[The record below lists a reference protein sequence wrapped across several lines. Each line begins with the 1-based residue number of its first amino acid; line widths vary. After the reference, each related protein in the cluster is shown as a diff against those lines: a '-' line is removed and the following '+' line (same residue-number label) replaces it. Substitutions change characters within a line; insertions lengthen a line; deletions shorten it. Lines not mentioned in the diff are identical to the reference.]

1 MQKKKIIIISIVVL
15 LIILVGGYFGYKKF
29 YKSPDAILTDYINT
43 VFDEGKKV
51 INDKLLNN
59 LDNTDNYIL
68 LNGNLSFDTNAALD
82 DYEELKDYSLNFNM
96 GLSTKSKLLNL
107 KLDLLKES
115 KNFLSGSLIMQ
126 NNHLY
131 AKVPSILSRTI
142 DLGASEFDDMINV
155 SNVSFTKDDINIVID
170 GTKEV
175 ILNSIKKED
184 VKKETT
190 TANGEKLNLITYNFS
205 KENQILLL
213 NNMKNY
219 IENNTDYQESL
230 SNLTGNEKSKLIDS
244 IEDQIDD
251 YDSEDATITL
261 YTKGI
266 NNSFKELDIKSTSD
280 SYINITFN
288 DNTYK
293 LTMPNLVM
301 TMKDNVVN
309 VKYTDEDTNVTYEMN
324 LTTLGDNENQI
335 DLVIPYEDNTY
346 NIHVTL
352 KVSNEELK
360 KENISNA
367 STIDSLSV
375 TEVQDAYQKF
385 YDIIEGTI
393 FEKLIINA
401 FAGNV

>member
-1 MQKKKIIIISIVVL
+1 MQKKKIVIISVVVL
-15 LIILVGGYFGYKKF
+15 LIVLVGGYFGYKKF
-29 YKSPDAILTDYINT
+29 YKSPDAILTDYINA

-51 INDKLLNN
+51 INDKILNN
-59 LDNTDNYIL
+59 LDNTDNDIL
-68 LNGNLSFDTNAALD
+68 VNGSLSFDTNASLD
-82 DYEELKDYSLNFNM
+82 DYEELKDYSLLFNM
-96 GLSTKSKLLNL
+96 GLSPKSKLLNL

-142 DLGASEFDDMINV
+142 DLGTNELDEMMNV
-155 SNVSFTKDDINIVID
+155 SNASFTKDDINTVID

-175 ILNSIKKED
+175 ILNSIKKDD
-184 VKKETT
+184 VKKESTT
-190 TANGEKLNLITYNFS
+190 VHDEKLNLITYNFN

-219 IENNTDYQESL
+219 IENNSDYEESL
-230 SNLTGNEKSKLIDS
+230 SNLTGNSKSELLDS
-244 IEDQIDD
+244 IKDQIDD
-251 YDSEDATITL
+251 YDSEDATISL

-266 NNSFKELDIKSTSD
+266 NNSFKELDIKSTTD
-280 SYINITFN
+280 SFINITFN
-288 DNTYK
+288 DNTYTF
-293 LTMPNLVM
+293 TMPNLVM
-301 TMKDNVVN
+301 TMKDNVIN

-324 LTTLGDNENQI
+324 LTTLADNENKI

-360 KENISNA
+360 KENISNV

-375 TEVQDAYQKF
+375 TEIEDAYQKF

>member
-1 MQKKKIIIISIVVL
+1 MQKKKIVIISVVVL

-29 YKSPDAILTDYINT
+29 YKSPDAILTDYINA

-51 INDKLLNN
+51 INDKVLNN
-59 LDNTDNYIL
+59 LDNTDNDIL
-68 LNGNLSFDTNAALD
+68 VNGSLSFDTNASLN
-82 DYEELKDYSLNFNM
+82 DYEELKDYSLLFNM
-96 GLSTKSKLLNL
+96 GLSPKSKLLNL

-142 DLGASEFDDMINV
+142 DLGTNELDEMMNV
-155 SNVSFTKDDINIVID
+155 SNASFKKDDINTVID

-184 VKKETT
+184 VKKESTT
-190 TANGEKLNLITYNFS
+190 VHDEKLNLITYNFN

-219 IENNTDYQESL
+219 IENNSDYEESL
-230 SNLTGNEKSKLIDS
+230 SNLTGNSKSELLDS

-251 YDSEDATITL
+251 YDSEDATISL

-266 NNSFKELDIKSTSD
+266 NNSFKELDIKSTTD
-280 SYINITFN
+280 SFINITFN
-288 DNTYK
+288 DNTYTF
-293 LTMPNLVM
+293 TMPNLVM

-324 LTTLGDNENQI
+324 LTTLADNENKI

-375 TEVQDAYQKF
+375 TEIEDAYQKF

>member
-1 MQKKKIIIISIVVL
+1 MQKKKIVIISVVVL

-29 YKSPDAILTDYINT
+29 YKSPDAILTDYINA

-51 INDKLLNN
+51 INDKVLNN
-59 LDNTDNYIL
+59 LDNTDNDIL
-68 LNGNLSFDTNAALD
+68 VNGSLSFDTNASLN
-82 DYEELKDYSLNFNM
+82 DYEELKDYSLLFNM
-96 GLSTKSKLLNL
+96 GLSPKSKLLNL

-115 KNFLSGSLIMQ
+115 KNILSGSLIMQ

-142 DLGASEFDDMINV
+142 DLGTNELDEMMNV
-155 SNVSFTKDDINIVID
+155 SNASFTKDDINTVID

-184 VKKETT
+184 VKKESTT
-190 TANGEKLNLITYNFS
+190 VHDEKLNLITYNFN

-219 IENNTDYQESL
+219 IENNSDYEESL
-230 SNLTGNEKSKLIDS
+230 SNLTGNSKSELLDS

-251 YDSEDATITL
+251 YDSEDATISL

-266 NNSFKELDIKSTSD
+266 NNSFKELDIKSTTD
-280 SYINITFN
+280 SFINITFN
-288 DNTYK
+288 DNTYTF
-293 LTMPNLVM
+293 TMPNLVM

-324 LTTLGDNENQI
+324 LTTLADNENKI

-375 TEVQDAYQKF
+375 TEIEDAYQKF

>member
-1 MQKKKIIIISIVVL
+1 MQKKKIVIISVVVL

-29 YKSPDAILTDYINT
+29 YKSPDAILTNYINA

-51 INDKLLNN
+51 INDKVLNN
-59 LDNTDNYIL
+59 LDNTDNDIL
-68 LNGNLSFDTNAALD
+68 VNGSLSFDTNASLD
-82 DYEELKDYSLNFNM
+82 DYEELKDYSLLFNM
-96 GLSTKSKLLNL
+96 GLSPKSKLLNL

-131 AKVPSILSRTI
+131 AKVPSILSKTI
-142 DLGASEFDDMINV
+142 DLGTNELDEMMNL
-155 SNVSFTKDDINIVID
+155 SNTSFTKDDINTVID

-184 VKKETT
+184 VKKESTT
-190 TANGEKLNLITYNFS
+190 VHDEKLNLITYNFN

-219 IENNTDYQESL
+219 IENNSDYEESL
-230 SNLTGNEKSKLIDS
+230 SNLTGNSKSELLDS

-251 YDSEDATITL
+251 YDSEDATISL

-266 NNSFKELDIKSTSD
+266 NNSFKELDIKSTTD
-280 SYINITFN
+280 SFINITFN
-288 DNTYK
+288 DNTYTF
-293 LTMPNLVM
+293 TMPNLVM

-324 LTTLGDNENQI
+324 LTTLADNENKI

-352 KVSNEELK
+352 KVFNEELK

-375 TEVQDAYQKF
+375 TEIEDAYQKF

>member
-1 MQKKKIIIISIVVL
+1 MQKKKIVIISVVVL

-29 YKSPDAILTDYINT
+29 YKSPDAILTNYINA

-51 INDKLLNN
+51 INDKVLNN
-59 LDNTDNYIL
+59 LDNTDNDIL
-68 LNGNLSFDTNAALD
+68 VNGSLSFDTNASLD
-82 DYEELKDYSLNFNM
+82 DYEELKDYSLLFNM
-96 GLSTKSKLLNL
+96 GLSPKSKLLNL

-131 AKVPSILSRTI
+131 AKLPSILSKTI
-142 DLGASEFDDMINV
+142 DLGTNELDEMMNV
-155 SNVSFTKDDINIVID
+155 SNVSFTKDDINTVID
-170 GTKEV
+170 GAKEV

-184 VKKETT
+184 VKKESTT
-190 TANGEKLNLITYNFS
+190 VHDEKLNLITYNFN

-219 IENNTDYQESL
+219 IENNSDYEESL
-230 SNLTGNEKSKLIDS
+230 SNLTGNSKSELLDS

-251 YDSEDATITL
+251 YDSEDVTISL

-266 NNSFKELDIKSTSD
+266 NNSFKELDIKSTTD
-280 SYINITFN
+280 SFINITFN
-288 DNTYK
+288 DNTYTF
-293 LTMPNLVM
+293 TMPNLVM

-324 LTTLGDNENQI
+324 LTTLADNENKI

-375 TEVQDAYQKF
+375 IEIEDAYQKF

>member
-1 MQKKKIIIISIVVL
+1 MQKKKIVIISVVVL

-29 YKSPDAILTDYINT
+29 YKSPDAILTDCINA

-51 INDKLLNN
+51 INDKVLNN
-59 LDNTDNYIL
+59 LDNTDNDIL
-68 LNGNLSFDTNAALD
+68 VNGSLSFDTNASLD
-82 DYEELKDYSLNFNM
+82 DYEELKDYSLLFNM
-96 GLSTKSKLLNL
+96 GLSPKSKLLNL

-142 DLGASEFDDMINV
+142 DLGTNELDEMMNV
-155 SNVSFTKDDINIVID
+155 SNVSFTKDDINTVID

-175 ILNSIKKED
+175 ILNSIKKDD
-184 VKKETT
+184 VKKESTT
-190 TANGEKLNLITYNFS
+190 VHDEKINLITYNFN

-219 IENNTDYQESL
+219 IENNSDYEESL
-230 SNLTGNEKSKLIDS
+230 SNLTGNSKSELLDS

-251 YDSEDATITL
+251 YDSEDVTISL

-266 NNSFKELDIKSTSD
+266 NNSFKELDIKSTTD
-280 SYINITFN
+280 SFINITFN
-288 DNTYK
+288 DNTYTF
-293 LTMPNLVM
+293 TMPNLVM
-301 TMKDNVVN
+301 TTKDNVVN

-324 LTTLGDNENQI
+324 LTTLADNENKI

-352 KVSNEELK
+352 KVSNDELK

-375 TEVQDAYQKF
+375 TEIEDAYQKF

>member
-1 MQKKKIIIISIVVL
+1 MQKKKIVIISVVVL

-29 YKSPDAILTDYINT
+29 YKSPDAIFTNYINA

-51 INDKLLNN
+51 INDKVLNN
-59 LDNTDNYIL
+59 LDNTDNDIL
-68 LNGNLSFDTNAALD
+68 VNGSLSFDTNASLD
-82 DYEELKDYSLNFNM
+82 DYEELKDYSLLFNM
-96 GLSTKSKLLNL
+96 GLSPKSKLLNL

-131 AKVPSILSRTI
+131 AKVPSILSKTI
-142 DLGASEFDDMINV
+142 DLGTNELDEMMNV
-155 SNVSFTKDDINIVID
+155 SNASFTKDDINTVID

-184 VKKETT
+184 VKKESTKVHD
-190 TANGEKLNLITYNFS
+190 EKLNLITYNFN

-219 IENNTDYQESL
+219 IENNSDYEESL
-230 SNLTGNEKSKLIDS
+230 SNLTGNSKSKLLDS
-244 IEDQIDD
+244 IEEQIDD
-251 YDSEDATITL
+251 YDSEDVTISL

-266 NNSFKELDIKSTSD
+266 NNSFKELDIKSTTD
-280 SYINITFN
+280 SFINITFN
-288 DNTYK
+288 DNTYTF
-293 LTMPNLVM
+293 TMPNLVM

-309 VKYTDEDTNVTYEMN
+309 VKYTDEDTNVPYEMN
-324 LTTLGDNENQI
+324 LTTLAANENKI

-375 TEVQDAYQKF
+375 TEIEDAYQKF

-393 FEKLIINA
+393 FEKIIINA

>member
-1 MQKKKIIIISIVVL
+1 MQKKKIVIISVVVL

-29 YKSPDAILTDYINT
+29 YKSPDAILTDYINA

-51 INDKLLNN
+51 INDKVLNN
-59 LDNTDNYIL
+59 LDNTDNDIL
-68 LNGNLSFDTNAALD
+68 VNGSLSFDTNASLD
-82 DYEELKDYSLNFNM
+82 DYEELKDYSLLFNM
-96 GLSTKSKLLNL
+96 GLSPKSKLLNL

-142 DLGASEFDDMINV
+142 DLGTNELDEMMNV
-155 SNVSFTKDDINIVID
+155 SNVSFTKDDINTVID

-184 VKKETT
+184 VKKESTT
-190 TANGEKLNLITYNFS
+190 VHDEKLNLITYNFN
-205 KENQILLL
+205 KENQIFLL

-219 IENNTDYQESL
+219 IENNSDYEESL
-230 SNLTGNEKSKLIDS
+230 SNLTGNSKSELLDS

-251 YDSEDATITL
+251 YDSEDATISL

-266 NNSFKELDIKSTSD
+266 NNSFKELDIKSTTEN
-280 SYINITFN
+280 YINITFN
-288 DNTYK
+288 DNTYTF
-293 LTMPNLVM
+293 TMPNLVM

-324 LTTLGDNENQI
+324 LTTIADNENKI

-360 KENISNA
+360 KENISNV

-375 TEVQDAYQKF
+375 TEIEDAYQKF
-385 YDIIEGTI
+385 YDTIEGTI

>member
-1 MQKKKIIIISIVVL
+1 MQKKKIVIISVVVL

-29 YKSPDAILTDYINT
+29 YKSPDAILTDYINA

-51 INDKLLNN
+51 INDKVLNN
-59 LDNTDNYIL
+59 LDNTDNDIL
-68 LNGNLSFDTNAALD
+68 VNGSLSFDTNASLN
-82 DYEELKDYSLNFNM
+82 DYEELKDYSLLFNM
-96 GLSTKSKLLNL
+96 GLSPKSKLLNL

-142 DLGASEFDDMINV
+142 DLGTNELDEMMNV
-155 SNVSFTKDDINIVID
+155 SNVSFTKDDINTVID

-175 ILNSIKKED
+175 ILNSIKKDD
-184 VKKETT
+184 VKKESTT
-190 TANGEKLNLITYNFS
+190 VHDEKLNLITYNFN

-219 IENNTDYQESL
+219 IENNSDYEESL
-230 SNLTGNEKSKLIDS
+230 SNLTGNSKSELLDS

-251 YDSEDATITL
+251 YDSEDATISL

-266 NNSFKELDIKSTSD
+266 NNSFKELDIKSTTD
-280 SYINITFN
+280 SFINITFN
-288 DNTYK
+288 DNTYTF
-293 LTMPNLVM
+293 TMPNLVM

-309 VKYTDEDTNVTYEMN
+309 VKYTDEDTNATYEMN
-324 LTTLGDNENQI
+324 LTTLADNENQI

-375 TEVQDAYQKF
+375 TEIEDAYQKF

>member
-335 DLVIPYEDNTY
+335 DLVIPYEDNTG
-346 NIHVTL
+346 
-352 KVSNEELK
+352 SM
-360 KENISNA
+360 S
-367 STIDSLSV
+367 S
-375 TEVQDAYQKF
+375 F
-385 YDIIEGTI
+385 
-393 FEKLIINA
+393 
-401 FAGNV
+401 

>member
-1 MQKKKIIIISIVVL
+1 MQKKKIVIISVVVL
-15 LIILVGGYFGYKKF
+15 LIVLVGGYFGYKKF
-29 YKSPDAILTDYINT
+29 YKSPDAILTDYINA

-51 INDKLLNN
+51 INDKILNN
-59 LDNTDNYIL
+59 LDNTDNDIL
-68 LNGNLSFDTNAALD
+68 VNGSLSFDTNASLD
-82 DYEELKDYSLNFNM
+82 DYEELKDYSLLFNM
-96 GLSTKSKLLNL
+96 GLSPKSKLLNL

-142 DLGASEFDDMINV
+142 DLGTNELDEMMNV
-155 SNVSFTKDDINIVID
+155 SNASFTKDDINTVID

-184 VKKETT
+184 VKKESTT
-190 TANGEKLNLITYNFS
+190 LHDEKLNLITYNFN

-219 IENNTDYQESL
+219 IENNSDYEESL
-230 SNLTGNEKSKLIDS
+230 SNLTGNSKSELLDS
-244 IEDQIDD
+244 IEEQIDD
-251 YDSEDATITL
+251 YDSEDATISL

-266 NNSFKELDIKSTSD
+266 NNSFKELDIKSTTD
-280 SYINITFN
+280 SFINITFN
-288 DNTYK
+288 DNTYTF
-293 LTMPNLVM
+293 TMPNLVM
-301 TMKDNVVN
+301 TMKDNVIN

-324 LTTLGDNENQI
+324 LTILADNENKI

-360 KENISNA
+360 KENISNV

-375 TEVQDAYQKF
+375 TEIEDAYQKF

>member
-1 MQKKKIIIISIVVL
+1 MQKKKIAIISVVVL

-29 YKSPDAILTDYINT
+29 YKSPDAILTDYINA

-51 INDKLLNN
+51 INDKVLNN
-59 LDNTDNYIL
+59 LDNTDNDIL
-68 LNGNLSFDTNAALD
+68 VNGSLSFDTNASLD
-82 DYEELKDYSLNFNM
+82 DYEELKDYSLLFNM
-96 GLSTKSKLLNL
+96 GLSPKSKLLNL

-142 DLGASEFDDMINV
+142 DLGTNELDEMMNV
-155 SNVSFTKDDINIVID
+155 SNASFTKDDINTVID

-184 VKKETT
+184 VKKESTT
-190 TANGEKLNLITYNFS
+190 LHDEKLNLITYNFN

-219 IENNTDYQESL
+219 IENNSDYEESL
-230 SNLTGNEKSKLIDS
+230 SNLTGNSKSELLDS
-244 IEDQIDD
+244 IEEQIDD
-251 YDSEDATITL
+251 YDSEDATISL

-266 NNSFKELDIKSTSD
+266 NNSFKELDIKSTTD
-280 SYINITFN
+280 SFINITFN
-288 DNTYK
+288 DNTYTY
-293 LTMPNLVM
+293 TMPNLVM
-301 TMKDNVVN
+301 TMKDNVIN

-324 LTTLGDNENQI
+324 LTTLADNENKI

-360 KENISNA
+360 KENISNV

-375 TEVQDAYQKF
+375 TEIEDAYQKF

>member
-1 MQKKKIIIISIVVL
+1 MQKKKIVIISVVVL
-15 LIILVGGYFGYKKF
+15 LIVLVGGYFGYKKF
-29 YKSPDAILTDYINT
+29 YKSPDAILTDYINA
-43 VFDEGKKV
+43 VFDESKKV
-51 INDKLLNN
+51 INDKILNN
-59 LDNTDNYIL
+59 LDNTDNDIL
-68 LNGNLSFDTNAALD
+68 VNGSLSFDTNASLD
-82 DYEELKDYSLNFNM
+82 DYEELKDYSLLFNM
-96 GLSTKSKLLNL
+96 GLSPKSKLLNL

-142 DLGASEFDDMINV
+142 DLGTNELDEMMNV
-155 SNVSFTKDDINIVID
+155 SNASFTKDDINTVID

-184 VKKETT
+184 VKKESTKVHD
-190 TANGEKLNLITYNFS
+190 EKLNLITYNIN

-219 IENNTDYQESL
+219 IENNSDYEESL
-230 SNLTGNEKSKLIDS
+230 SNLTGNSKSELLDS
-244 IEDQIDD
+244 MEDQIDD
-251 YDSEDATITL
+251 YDSEDVTISL

-266 NNSFKELDIKSTSD
+266 NNSFKELDIKSTTD
-280 SYINITFN
+280 SFINITFN
-288 DNTYK
+288 DNTYTF
-293 LTMPNLVM
+293 TMPNLVM

-324 LTTLGDNENQI
+324 LTTLADNENKI
-335 DLVIPYEDNTY
+335 DLVIPYEDNAY

-375 TEVQDAYQKF
+375 TEIEDAYQKF

>member
-1 MQKKKIIIISIVVL
+1 MQKKKIVIISVVVL

-29 YKSPDAILTDYINT
+29 YKSPDAILTDYINA

-51 INDKLLNN
+51 INDKVLNN
-59 LDNTDNYIL
+59 LDNTDNDIL
-68 LNGNLSFDTNAALD
+68 VNGSLSFDTNASLN
-82 DYEELKDYSLNFNM
+82 DYEELKDYSLLFNM
-96 GLSTKSKLLNL
+96 GLSPKSKLLNL

-142 DLGASEFDDMINV
+142 DLGTNELDEMMNV
-155 SNVSFTKDDINIVID
+155 SNASFTKDDINTVID

-184 VKKETT
+184 VKKESTT
-190 TANGEKLNLITYNFS
+190 VHDEKLNLITYNFN

-219 IENNTDYQESL
+219 IENNSDYEESL
-230 SNLTGNEKSKLIDS
+230 SNLTGNSKRELLDS
-244 IEDQIDD
+244 IEEQIDD
-251 YDSEDATITL
+251 YDSEDATISL

-266 NNSFKELDIKSTSD
+266 NNSFKELDIKSTTD
-280 SYINITFN
+280 SFINITFN
-288 DNTYK
+288 DNTYTF
-293 LTMPNLVM
+293 TMPNLVM

-324 LTTLGDNENQI
+324 LTTLADNENQI

-375 TEVQDAYQKF
+375 TEIEDAYQKF

>member
-1 MQKKKIIIISIVVL
+1 MQKKKIVIISVVVL

-29 YKSPDAILTDYINT
+29 YKSPDAILTDYINA

-51 INDKLLNN
+51 INDKVLNN
-59 LDNTDNYIL
+59 LDNTDNDIL
-68 LNGNLSFDTNAALD
+68 VNGSLSFDTNASLN
-82 DYEELKDYSLNFNM
+82 DYEELKDYSLLFNM
-96 GLSTKSKLLNL
+96 GLSPKSKLLNL

-142 DLGASEFDDMINV
+142 DLGTNELDEMMNV
-155 SNVSFTKDDINIVID
+155 SNASFTKDDINTVID

-184 VKKETT
+184 VKKESTT
-190 TANGEKLNLITYNFS
+190 VHDEKLNLITYNFN

-219 IENNTDYQESL
+219 IENNSDYEESL
-230 SNLTGNEKSKLIDS
+230 SNLTGNSKSELLDS

-251 YDSEDATITL
+251 YDSEDATISL

-266 NNSFKELDIKSTSD
+266 NNSFKELDLKSTTD
-280 SYINITFN
+280 SFINITFN
-288 DNTYK
+288 DNTYTF
-293 LTMPNLVM
+293 TMPNLVM

-324 LTTLGDNENQI
+324 LTTLADNENKI

-352 KVSNEELK
+352 KVFNEELK

-375 TEVQDAYQKF
+375 TEIEDAYQKF

>member
-1 MQKKKIIIISIVVL
+1 MQKKKIVIISVVVL

-29 YKSPDAILTDYINT
+29 YKSPDAILTDYINA

-51 INDKLLNN
+51 INDKVLNN
-59 LDNTDNYIL
+59 LDNTDNDIL
-68 LNGNLSFDTNAALD
+68 VNGSLSFDTNASLN
-82 DYEELKDYSLNFNM
+82 DYEELKDYSLLFNM
-96 GLSTKSKLLNL
+96 GLSPKSKLLNL

-142 DLGASEFDDMINV
+142 DLGTNELDEMMNV
-155 SNVSFTKDDINIVID
+155 SNASFTKDDINTVID

-184 VKKETT
+184 VKKESTT
-190 TANGEKLNLITYNFS
+190 VHDEKLNLITYNFN

-219 IENNTDYQESL
+219 IENNSDYEESL
-230 SNLTGNEKSKLIDS
+230 SNLTGNSKSELLDS

-251 YDSEDATITL
+251 YDSEDATISL

-266 NNSFKELDIKSTSD
+266 NNSFKELDIKSTTD
-280 SYINITFN
+280 SFINITFN
-288 DNTYK
+288 DNTYTF
-293 LTMPNLVM
+293 TMPNLVM

-324 LTTLGDNENQI
+324 LTTLADNENKI

-352 KVSNEELK
+352 KVFNEELK

-375 TEVQDAYQKF
+375 TEIEDAYQKF

>member
-1 MQKKKIIIISIVVL
+1 MQKKKIVIISVVVL

-29 YKSPDAILTDYINT
+29 YKSPDAILTDYINA

-51 INDKLLNN
+51 INDKVLNN
-59 LDNTDNYIL
+59 LDNTDNDIL
-68 LNGNLSFDTNAALD
+68 VNGSLSFDTNASLN
-82 DYEELKDYSLNFNM
+82 DYEELKDYSLLFNM
-96 GLSTKSKLLNL
+96 GLSPKSKLLNL

-142 DLGASEFDDMINV
+142 DLGTNELDEMMNV
-155 SNVSFTKDDINIVID
+155 SNVSFTKDDINTVID

-175 ILNSIKKED
+175 ILNSIKKDD
-184 VKKETT
+184 VKKESTT
-190 TANGEKLNLITYNFS
+190 VHDEKLNLITYNFN

-219 IENNTDYQESL
+219 IENNSDYEESL
-230 SNLTGNEKSKLIDS
+230 SNLTGNSKSELLDS

-251 YDSEDATITL
+251 YDSEDATISL

-266 NNSFKELDIKSTSD
+266 NNSFKELDIKSTTD
-280 SYINITFN
+280 SFINITFN
-288 DNTYK
+288 DNTYTF
-293 LTMPNLVM
+293 TMPNLVM

-309 VKYTDEDTNVTYEMN
+309 VKYTDEDTNATYEMN
-324 LTTLGDNENQI
+324 LTTLADNENKI

-375 TEVQDAYQKF
+375 TEIEDAYQKF

>member
-1 MQKKKIIIISIVVL
+1 MQKKKITIISVVVL
-15 LIILVGGYFGYKKF
+15 LIVLVGGYFGYKKF
-29 YKSPDAILTDYINT
+29 YKSPDAILTDYINA

-51 INDKLLNN
+51 INDKVLNN
-59 LDNTDNYIL
+59 LDNTDNDIL
-68 LNGNLSFDTNAALD
+68 VNGSLSFDTNASLD
-82 DYEELKDYSLNFNM
+82 DYEELKDYSLLFNM
-96 GLSTKSKLLNL
+96 GLSPKSKLLNL

-142 DLGASEFDDMINV
+142 DLGTNELDEMMNV
-155 SNVSFTKDDINIVID
+155 SNASFTKDDINTVID

-184 VKKETT
+184 VKKESTR
-190 TANGEKLNLITYNFS
+190 AHDEKLNLITYNFN

-219 IENNTDYQESL
+219 IENNSDYEESL
-230 SNLTGNEKSKLIDS
+230 SNLTGNSKSELLDS

-251 YDSEDATITL
+251 YDSEDVTISL

-266 NNSFKELDIKSTSD
+266 NNSFKELDIKSTTD
-280 SYINITFN
+280 SFINITFN
-288 DNTYK
+288 DNTYTF
-293 LTMPNLVM
+293 TMPNLVM

-324 LTTLGDNENQI
+324 LTTLADNENKI

-375 TEVQDAYQKF
+375 TEIEDAYQKF

>member
-1 MQKKKIIIISIVVL
+1 MQKKKIVIISVVVL

-29 YKSPDAILTDYINT
+29 YKSPDAILTDYINA

-51 INDKLLNN
+51 INDKVLNN
-59 LDNTDNYIL
+59 LDNTDNDIL
-68 LNGNLSFDTNAALD
+68 VNGSLSFDTNASLD
-82 DYEELKDYSLNFNM
+82 DYEELKDYSLLFNM
-96 GLSTKSKLLNL
+96 GLSPKSKLLNL

-142 DLGASEFDDMINV
+142 DLGTNELDEMMNV
-155 SNVSFTKDDINIVID
+155 SNVSFTKDDINTVID

-175 ILNSIKKED
+175 ILNSIKKDD
-184 VKKETT
+184 VKKESTT
-190 TANGEKLNLITYNFS
+190 VHDEKLNLITYNFN

-219 IENNTDYQESL
+219 IENNSNYEESL
-230 SNLTGNEKSKLIDS
+230 SNLTGNSKSELLDS
-244 IEDQIDD
+244 IEEQIDD
-251 YDSEDATITL
+251 YDSEDATISL

-266 NNSFKELDIKSTSD
+266 NNSFKELDIKSTTD
-280 SYINITFN
+280 SFINITFN
-288 DNTYK
+288 DNTYTF
-293 LTMPNLVM
+293 TMPNLVM
-301 TMKDNVVN
+301 TMKDNVIN

-324 LTTLGDNENQI
+324 LTTLADNENKI

-360 KENISNA
+360 KENISNV

-375 TEVQDAYQKF
+375 TEIEDAYQKF